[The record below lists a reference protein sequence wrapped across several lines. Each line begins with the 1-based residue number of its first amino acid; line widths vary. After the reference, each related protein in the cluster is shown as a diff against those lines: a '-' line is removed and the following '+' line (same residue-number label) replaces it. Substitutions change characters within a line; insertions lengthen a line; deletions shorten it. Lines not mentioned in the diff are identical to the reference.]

1 MSTTTP
7 DADDAVLSVENLSVS
22 YGKVQALKDVDIAV
36 RSGETVAVIGPNGAG
51 KSTLVDTIGG
61 FHDYEGTIRYNGTE
75 IADSSTPALI
85 DDGLF
90 YCTER
95 RDLFDYMSVEQ
106 NLRLGSYLND
116 EGEEERLADVFDLF
130 PRLEERRSQETQ
142 SLSGGEKQM
151 LSLGRGLMSDPEFLI
166 LDEPSIGLAPVIL
179 QDISEALESIQE
191 LSVEV
196 LICEQNITFALE
208 HADRLYLLENGA
220 VRRSGTPDSLES
232 DKFVET
238 YIGG

>member
-1 MSTTTP
+1 MSTTKQEIDT
-7 DADDAVLSVENLSVS
+7 VLSVENLSVS
-22 YGKVQALKDVDIAV
+22 YGKVQALEDVNVDV
-36 RSGETVAVIGPNGAG
+36 KSGETVAVIGPNGAG

-61 FHDYEGTIRYNGTE
+61 FHDYDGSIRYNGTE
-75 IADSSTPALI
+75 VADSSTSNLI
-85 DDGLF
+85 ADGLF

-106 NLRLGSYLND
+106 NLRLGSYLNG
-116 EGEEERLADVFDLF
+116 EGEERRLEEVFDLF
-130 PRLEERRSQETQ
+130 PRLEERRTQETQ
-142 SLSGGEKQM
+142 SLSGGEMQM

-191 LSVEV
+191 LSVEI

-208 HADRLYLLENGA
+208 HADRLYLLENGS